1 MKKLFQRSK
10 LAESF
15 VGESTRTAPHTK
27 TPCKQ
32 QTTHQWQPTMAH
44 PPTKRV
50 PISGIRTTISVITAF
65 LFGLALA
72 SAFFLWHAI
81 HSIEEVPASAS
92 LGLSPLSPAVGNVRS
107 ATNAASS
114 ESKSASE
121 VTNNSKS
128 DAVDTNDKT
137 SILSGLR
144 ILVTIASFDFMQL
157 AHLEEVLD
165 GFQDVCYA
173 GSKVDIVIY
182 TTVVVSIIW
191 GVITLQIA
199 WIQVYVLSIE
209 LASQRLFCQ
218 SFRLA
223 SYFLGLFC
231 SKYPVALID
240 MLNDRMRCN
249 DPSSTSGM
257 TVTLMLKP
265 ASVRLHLVDFHR
277 TLFYERLDS
286 YDLFVY
292 TEVSSW
298 W

>member
-1 MKKLFQRSK
+1 
-10 LAESF
+10 
-15 VGESTRTAPHTK
+15 
-27 TPCKQ
+27 
-32 QTTHQWQPTMAH
+32 MAH

-182 TTVVVSIIW
+182 TTVVVSII
-191 GVITLQIA
+191 
-199 WIQVYVLSIE
+199 
-209 LASQRLFCQ
+209 
-218 SFRLA
+218 
-223 SYFLGLFC
+223 
-231 SKYPVALID
+231 
-240 MLNDRMRCN
+240 
-249 DPSSTSGM
+249 
-257 TVTLMLKP
+257 
-265 ASVRLHLVDFHR
+265 
-277 TLFYERLDS
+277 
-286 YDLFVY
+286 
-292 TEVSSW
+292 
-298 W
+298 